1 MCQISVL
8 QNQDKIKQSWDRTVM
23 EQKKSAAVRLS
34 LLEQL
39 EDGQDDV
46 VDVAE
51 TRGLRLL
58 GVVESTSPVDGD
70 ICLLL
75 VQLHCSG
82 WGKNKPTVAAFL
94 SSLDSAA

>member
-1 MCQISVL
+1 MV
-8 QNQDKIKQSWDRTVM
+8 
-23 EQKKSAAVRLS
+23 EHKKGGSS

-58 GVVESTSPVDGD
+58 GVVESAGPVDGD
-70 ICLLL
+70 VRLLL
-75 VQLHCSG
+75 VQLQRPG
-82 WGKNKPTVAAFL
+82 
-94 SSLDSAA
+94 